1 MFDSV
6 VQDLKYKFMQ
16 RDSLWIIIILCL
28 SIFVIDQTFHL
39 IDLIFSIESFSVLL
53 KKYFA
58 LPLSIEFAYKP
69 WTLFSYIF
77 LHAGLFHVGVNML
90 MLFWFGMIYQL
101 YLGNKYFT
109 RVFIGGGIAGGLLA
123 LIAYLSLPFLQ
134 KSSSLLV
141 GASAGVEAI
150 VFASSAINPEHEV
163 RLLLFGR
170 VKLKYIALFSLLLNY
185 LSIAGSNSGGVIAHL
200 GGALFG
206 YLYMKQLQRWTDIFS
221 FLNFWSKIKN
231 PSKKI
236 KVSYRNDTEPLFTP
250 QKSDTNH
257 EKLDAILDKISQSGY
272 DSLSKEEKDFLF
284 HYSNK
289 S

>member
-6 VQDLKYKFMQ
+6 VEDLKYKFMQ

-39 IDLIFSIESFSVLL
+39 IGLIFSIESFSVLL

-109 RVFIGGGIAGGLLA
+109 KVFIGGGIAGGLLA

-150 VFASSAINPEHEV
+150 VFASTAINPEHEV

-170 VKLKYIALFSLLLNY
+170 VKLKYIAFFSLLLNY

-206 YLYMKQLQRWTDIFS
+206 YLYMKQLQSGTDIFS

-236 KVSYRNDTEPLFTP
+236 KVSYRNDTQTLFTP
-250 QKSDTNH
+250 QKSDTSQ

-272 DSLSKEEKDFLF
+272 DSLSKEEKEFLF